1 MFLADTHSD
10 TLFSLGVGKRTFA
23 QTDITPDR
31 LRQGGVSL
39 QTLALWSGPKGP
51 NGDYEAVADAEYAA
65 IRHFTDAGIR
75 QVDDPEDVKPGENT
89 FMLSFEGCEVFQKS
103 DEMVAF
109 WRQRGIRIGAL
120 VWNHPNAFATPAAV
134 DAETHMTPEGIRIA
148 RVMQRQG
155 ISVDVSHLNEAGFW
169 DLFAKGERPPM
180 ASHSCC
186 RALCDHVRN
195 LTDDQIR
202 AMIQYGGYIG
212 VNFYP
217 RFLSADC
224 KADSVTIAQHIDHI
238 CQLGG
243 SDIVGFGSDFDG
255 IETTPVDCKSPADV
269 PKILDELRRRVSEN
283 KVKDADTAKQM
294 LKDIM
299 IEQMDI
305 PRPPLRWP
313 MVMLVVGVNGAGK
326 TTTIGKL
333 ALRFQNIGR
342 RIILCAADTFRAA
355 AADQLTVWAERARVP
370 IVKHAEGADPAAV
383 VYDGIQSAK
392 AQGADLLIVDTAG
405 RLHNK
410 KNLMDELNKMRRVID
425 REFPEADVRCMLVL
439 DATTGQNG
447 LAQARAFKEVCEIGG
462 IILTKLD
469 GTAKGGIALAIRQE
483 LEVPVWYIGV
493 GEGIDDLQPFNAKDF
508 VEALF

>member
-1 MFLADTHSD
+1 M
-10 TLFSLGVGKRTFA
+10 G
-23 QTDITPDR
+23 
-31 LRQGGVSL
+31 
-39 QTLALWSGPKGP
+39 
-51 NGDYEAVADAEYAA
+51 
-65 IRHFTDAGIR
+65 
-75 QVDDPEDVKPGENT
+75 
-89 FMLSFEGCEVFQKS
+89 
-103 DEMVAF
+103 
-109 WRQRGIRIGAL
+109 
-120 VWNHPNAFATPAAV
+120 
-134 DAETHMTPEGIRIA
+134 
-148 RVMQRQG
+148 
-155 ISVDVSHLNEAGFW
+155 
-169 DLFAKGERPPM
+169 LFAKLREG
-180 ASHSCC
+180 
-186 RALCDHVRN
+186 
-195 LTDDQIR
+195 LTKTRDTLMGRVDTLVKETRKIDED
-202 AMIQYGGYIG
+202 
-212 VNFYP
+212 FYEE
-217 RFLSADC
+217 LEDILLMSDC
-224 KADSVTIAQHIDHI
+224 GMKA
-238 CQLGG
+238 
-243 SDIVGFGSDFDG
+243 
-255 IETTPVDCKSPADV
+255 TTA
-269 PKILDELRRRVSEN
+269 IMDELRRRVSEN
-283 KVKDADTAKQM
+283 KVKEADTAKQM